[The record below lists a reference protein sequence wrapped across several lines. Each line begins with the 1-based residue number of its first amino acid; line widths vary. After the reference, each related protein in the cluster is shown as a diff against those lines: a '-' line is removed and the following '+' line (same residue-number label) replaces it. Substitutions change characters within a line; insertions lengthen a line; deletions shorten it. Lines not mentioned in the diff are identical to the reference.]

1 MQTSPLEFAATA
13 AVREASRVH
22 LANMRGLGS
31 LATIASTAAW
41 LGFGATVFVFF
52 ISFQAAG
59 NGPLQQQ
66 ALGATE
72 AFPRC
77 LAPSALGISVALIAK
92 FIGDYLRARSAEID
106 VEMKAAAL
114 VLVNEL
120 AHL

>member
-13 AVREASRVH
+13 AVREASRVR

-31 LATIASTAAW
+31 LATVASTSAW
-41 LGFGATVFVFF
+41 LGFAATAFVF
-52 ISFQAAG
+52 IHSFQATM
-59 NGPLQQQ
+59 GPLEQE
-66 ALGATE
+66 AFGAIA

-77 LAPSALGISVALIAK
+77 LAPSVLGIAVALIAK
-92 FIGDYLRARSAEID
+92 FIGDYLRARSADLD
-106 VEMKAAAL
+106 VEMKVAAL